1 MRGYYR
7 KAISTEIYL
16 YVLSLAASAL
26 LTIGHQQKLLDAIV
40 KKASAIVPGQAGS
53 KDMGPV
59 IDEASRQKIKTYID
73 QAEAGGAKILLDGRP
88 WLKHASGFYIGPTV
102 ILHTNKAD
110 PALHD
115 EIFGP
120 VLSILEVASNE
131 EAIAIE
137 NANPYGNAGE

>member
-1 MRGYYR
+1 M
-7 KAISTEIYL
+7 
-16 YVLSLAASAL
+16 
-26 LTIGHQQKLLDAIV
+26 
-40 KKASAIVPGQAGS
+40 KKASAIIPGQAGG

-59 IDEASRQKIKTYID
+59 IDEASRQKIKKYID

-88 WLKHASGFYIGPTV
+88 WLKQVTSGYYIGPTV

-110 PALHD
+110 AALHD

-137 NANPYGNAGE
+137 NANPYGNAGK